1 MPYLPKNLE
10 YFRSF
15 DYDSLIYCKT
25 NIGGY
30 FFDGYLNLS
39 VSSNLEIT
47 SNPVE
52 SGSSISDHSYRK
64 PVEINMTVIM
74 SDAHESLVQGQFEG
88 SWSRSVSAWEVLRKI
103 QEDRIAVSVL
113 TRVGLYNNMLIKTL
127 VANDTDMELNGLRA
141 NVTLVE
147 LPVARVRTVEVSLAD
162 QTTIG
167 TEMGNI
173 SATYPTDTELESLLS
188 MMAGWISGD

>member
-1 MPYLPKNLE
+1 
-10 YFRSF
+10 
-15 DYDSLIYCKT
+15 
-25 NIGGY
+25 
-30 FFDGYLNLS
+30 
-39 VSSNLEIT
+39 
-47 SNPVE
+47 
-52 SGSSISDHSYRK
+52 
-64 PVEINMTVIM
+64 MTVIM

-147 LPVARVRTVEVSLAD
+147 LPVARVRTVEISLAD

-188 MMAGWISGD
+188 MMAGWVSGD